1 MQEHHEFLLPSLA
14 AGLFVDPDPSP
25 VLANYGLDSLR
36 VIEPTQPGQSI
47 KGLAHR
53 KKVATQQALER
64 WLDEA
69 NIHNSSRDLRK
80 PGVVKPK
87 VLHVRHSRAQ
97 GYDVSLKGNS
107 MMNK

>member
-47 KGLAHR
+47 KGQAHR

-80 PGVVKPK
+80 PGVVKRK

>member
-47 KGLAHR
+47 KGQAHR
-53 KKVATQQALER
+53 KKSPRNKHWSAGSTKR
-64 WLDEA
+64 MST
-69 NIHNSSRDLRK
+69 IHLAICESQEL
-80 PGVVKPK
+80 
-87 VLHVRHSRAQ
+87 
-97 GYDVSLKGNS
+97 
-107 MMNK
+107 